1 MKTKRILIATVAVIV
16 FTCGLTA
23 LKNDDK
29 SFEISKHLNIYA
41 TLFRDV
47 NMFYVDEI
55 TPGDLVTTS
64 IKAMLK
70 SLDPYTV
77 YYPESEMEDVKL
89 MTTGE
94 YAGIGSSLAKKEIK
108 LLFVSLIKI
117 HQQQK
122 PDFFRETLFLLLTET
137 LRKEKIQKMLVP
149 C

>member
-77 YYPESEMEDVKL
+77 YYPAIRN
-89 MTTGE
+89 GRC
-94 YAGIGSSLAKKEIK
+94 
-108 LLFVSLIKI
+108 KI
-117 HQQQK
+117 NDYRIIRRDWFCH
-122 PDFFRETLFLLLTET
+122 
-137 LRKEKIQKMLVP
+137 
-149 C
+149 